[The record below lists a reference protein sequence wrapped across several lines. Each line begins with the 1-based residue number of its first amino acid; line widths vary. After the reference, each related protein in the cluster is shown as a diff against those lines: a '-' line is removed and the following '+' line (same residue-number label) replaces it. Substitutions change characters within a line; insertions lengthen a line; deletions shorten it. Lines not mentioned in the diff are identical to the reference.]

1 MGKNKK
7 SKQSELLPR
16 VSICTPTFNRRPFF
30 KGLIE
35 CIFEQD
41 YPKHKMEWIIIDDG
55 TDCIRDIIESDETKE
70 KLKGIKI
77 LYFYEKEKMDLG
89 KKRNYMHKKCSFNH
103 EDDIIVYMD
112 DDDYYPPKR
121 VSHSVNILMKN
132 PQALA
137 GGSSE
142 VYLWFNTLNKMY
154 KFGPYSDNHATAGT
168 FAFRR
173 KLLKDTSYED
183 NAILAEE
190 KHFLKNYTVPFVQ
203 FDSRKTILVVSHEQN
218 TFDKKRLI
226 HKNNN
231 FCKES
236 NFEVKDFI
244 ENNELCNFYNKTINT
259 LLKSYEPGNIENKPK
274 VLKEIKRRDEER
286 KSRQNNR
293 LTGIFIKK
301 NNKEQELTA
310 LEVREIIE
318 HTKKENMFLKMKLKE
333 FIEKNKKLQEIID
346 KNKIEESF
354 EVDKSL
360 TSFNYIDTII
370 KQTECSEDIAKK
382 YLTKHNNDVIAA
394 IVDIQ
399 EHC

>member
-1 MGKNKK
+1 M
-7 SKQSELLPR
+7 
-16 VSICTPTFNRRPFF
+16 
-30 KGLIE
+30 
-35 CIFEQD
+35 
-41 YPKHKMEWIIIDDG
+41 
-55 TDCIRDIIESDETKE
+55 
-70 KLKGIKI
+70 
-77 LYFYEKEKMDLG
+77 
-89 KKRNYMHKKCSFNH
+89 
-103 EDDIIVYMD
+103 
-112 DDDYYPPKR
+112 
-121 VSHSVNILMKN
+121 
-132 PQALA
+132 
-137 GGSSE
+137 
-142 VYLWFNTLNKMY
+142 
-154 KFGPYSDNHATAGT
+154 
-168 FAFRR
+168 
-173 KLLKDTSYED
+173 
-183 NAILAEE
+183 
-190 KHFLKNYTVPFVQ
+190 
-203 FDSRKTILVVSHEQN
+203 
-218 TFDKKRLI
+218 
-226 HKNNN
+226 
-231 FCKES
+231 
-236 NFEVKDFI
+236 KDFI